1 VETHLI
7 GPADGLRVELLAYGA
22 TVHRLLVPTPTGLRN
37 VVLGHRTREEY
48 VAGTAFL
55 GATVGRFANRI
66 ARGRFDLDGS
76 TYALAVNE
84 NGSTLHGGPAG
95 FDTRDWTLA
104 ALDRDS
110 ATFTLVSPDGDQG
123 FPGTVRASVT
133 YTVQGTVEGTVQG
146 AAVDVELTA
155 TTDAPTPVSLTQ
167 HAYFQLDGEGA
178 GSVDDHTLAVHAD
191 AYTPTDERLV
201 PTGELAAVDGTPFD
215 LRAATRLGDAVR
227 TGHPQLLAARGID
240 HNLVLR
246 GTGMREAATLRTRDL
261 ALTLSTDAPGLQV
274 YTGNFLDGT
283 VVGPAGR
290 AYRQGDGVAL
300 EPQAFPD
307 TPNRPAFGDATLRP
321 GETYRRRVRW
331 AFDAG

>member
-1 VETHLI
+1 METHLI

-22 TVHRLLVPTPTGLRN
+22 TVHRLLVPTPAGPRN

-66 ARGRFDLDGS
+66 ADGRFDLDGS

-84 NGSTLHGGPAG
+84 NGNTLHGGPAG

-104 ALDRDS
+104 SLEESS
-110 ATFTLVSPDGDQG
+110 ATFTLLSPAGDQG
-123 FPGTVRASVT
+123 FPGTVRASAT
-133 YTVQGTVEGTVQG
+133 YTVEGS
-146 AAVDVELTA
+146 AVDVELTA

-167 HAYFQLDGEGA
+167 HSYFQLDGEGA
-178 GSVDDHTLAVHAD
+178 GSVDDHTLTVHAD
-191 AYTPTDERLV
+191 RWTPTDERLV

-215 LRAATRLGDAVR
+215 LRVATRLGDAVR
-227 TGHPQLLAARGID
+227 TGHAQLLAARGID

-246 GTGMREAATLRTRDL
+246 GSGMREAATLRTHDL

-307 TPNRPAFGDATLRP
+307 TPNRPGFGDATLRP

>member
-7 GPADGLRVELLAYGA
+7 GRADGLRVEMLAHGA
-22 TVHRLLVPTPTGLRN
+22 TVHRLLVPTPSGPRN

-66 ARGRFDLDGS
+66 AGGRFELDGS
-76 TYALAVNE
+76 TYALEVNE
-84 NGSTLHGGPAG
+84 NGNTLHGGPAG

-104 ALDRDS
+104 SIDEDS
-110 ATFTLVSPDGDQG
+110 VTFTLVSPDGDQG
-123 FPGTVRASVT
+123 FPGTVRAGAT
-133 YTVQGTVEGTVQG
+133 YTVDGSAVEI
-146 AAVDVELTA
+146 ELTA

-167 HAYFQLDGEGA
+167 HSYFQLDGEGA
-178 GSVDDHTLAVHAD
+178 GSVDDHTLTVQAD
-191 AYTPTDERLV
+191 RYTPTDEQLV

-215 LRAATRLGDAVR
+215 LRTATRLGDAVR
-227 TGHPQLLAARGID
+227 AEHPQLLAARGID
-240 HNLVLR
+240 HNLVLS
-246 GTGMREAATLRTRDL
+246 GSGMREVATLRARDL
-261 ALTLSTDAPGLQV
+261 SMTLSTDAPGLQV

-290 AYRQGDGVAL
+290 VYRQGDGIAL
-300 EPQAFPD
+300 EPQVFPD
-307 TPNRPAFGDATLRP
+307 TPNRPVFGDATLRP

>member
-22 TVHRLLVPTPTGLRN
+22 TVHRLLVPTPAGPRN

-66 ARGRFDLDGS
+66 AGGRFDLDGS
-76 TYALAVNE
+76 TYTLAANE

-104 ALDRDS
+104 ALERDS
-110 ATFTLVSPDGDQG
+110 ATFTLVSADGDQG
-123 FPGTVRASVT
+123 FPGTVRASAT
-133 YTVQGTVEGTVQG
+133 YTVDGSAVE
-146 AAVDVELTA
+146 VELTA

-167 HAYFQLDGEGA
+167 HAYFHLDGEGS
-178 GSVDDHTLAVHAD
+178 GSVDDHTLSVHAD
-191 AYTPTDERLV
+191 HYTPTDARLV

-215 LRAATRLGDAVR
+215 LRVATRLGDAVR
-227 TGHPQLLAARGID
+227 SGHAQLLAARGID

-246 GTGMREAATLRTRDL
+246 GSGMREAATLRTRDL

-283 VVGPAGR
+283 VAGTAGR
-290 AYRQGDGVAL
+290 VYRQGDGLAL

-307 TPNRPAFGDATLRP
+307 TPNQPGFGDATLRP
-321 GETYRRRVRW
+321 GETYRRAISWR
-331 AFDAG
+331 FSG